1 MTDQVPPIPQTPQP
15 QQQAPAAAPESPVPP
30 KKKGLPAL
38 AWVGIGCGTI
48 VLLTVIGLVVLGGY
62 AVHKV
67 KQAGFDTTLLKKNPA
82 AAAIK
87 FAAAMNP
94 DVEVVS
100 SDNDSQ
106 TLKLRKKK
114 TGETI
119 TIDLQNMKDGK
130 IRVVDEKGKESTIDL
145 QDVKDGKFRF
155 FDDEGK
161 ESTISISGSDKE
173 GEESGT
179 MNIKTSEGNFN
190 LSTGS
195 KADKLPKWVP
205 MYKDIVPTKVMIMT
219 ADKGSSG
226 GYSIVVKDSVEDA
239 ATLME
244 KKLKD
249 NGFTISKNS
258 YSMNDKKMINISGQK
273 DGGLSINVIV
283 TNTDEGTGLNI
294 TFSEKFGS

>member
-1 MTDQVPPIPQTPQP
+1 MTNEIPPVPQAPQPAPAATPQP
-15 QQQAPAAAPESPVPP
+15 PVPP

-38 AWVGIGCGTI
+38 AWVGIGCGVI
-48 VLLTVIGLVVLGGY
+48 VLLVVIGLVALGGY

-67 KQAGFDTTLLKKNPA
+67 KQAGFDTALLKKNPA

-100 SDNDSQ
+100 TDNDSQ

-130 IRVVDEKGKESTIDL
+130 IRILDEKGKESTIDL

-155 FDDEGK
+155 FDNEGK

-173 GEESGT
+173 GKESGT

-190 LSTGS
+190 ISTGS

-205 MYKDIVPTKVMIMT
+205 LYKDVVPKQVMVMT

-226 GYSIVVKDSVEDA
+226 GYSIVVKDSVEIA
-239 ATLME
+239 AMLME
-244 KKLKD
+244 QKLKD
-249 NGFTISKNS
+249 DGFTTSKNS
-258 YSMNDKKMINISGQK
+258 YSMNDKKMVNISGQK

-283 TNTDEGTGLNI
+283 TNTDKGTGINV